1 MARPIFA
8 LLSLGATLAP
18 APAQSSPGAEVGAYL
33 ARAAAFGFSGQVLV
47 AEKGQ
52 VVVDACFGSIDGERG
67 APILPD
73 SPFNVASF
81 TKQFTAAAVL
91 RLEADGK
98 LRVDDPIGRLLP
110 GVPEEKA
117 GITIH
122 HLLTHT
128 AGLRRDSIRPSD
140 PALSTR
146 DETVKR
152 VLASP
157 LRSKPGE
164 RFAYSNDGYRLL
176 AAIVEK
182 VSGQTYRDFVAER
195 LFGPAGMRNTSTYDD
210 PRWAGAAVATGFDEW
225 HSLGSFRDW
234 TAGWHRLGSGG
245 IVSTARDLYA
255 WHLALAGDRVLPPA
269 ARARMFAKQT
279 PAEDGA
285 SYGYG
290 AFLKETKDGKPLVF
304 HGGDNA
310 GYHSEVRWYPQDDR
324 VLLLLT
330 NRDRFGIDG
339 GAVEK
344 RVVADAIAGILSGA
358 DVARP
363 PATVS
368 MPEAD
373 LRRFEGEYRFD
384 DSSTARVWSSAGHL
398 VVGVEGQA
406 AIDRLVD
413 PGGKPDASRAEAN
426 GKALAILQAI
436 AAGNPEAVRKVLP
449 ADEFDNYVPFL
460 AGEVRASAEKLG
472 PVRDVRVLG
481 TVPLPWDPRQT
492 RTYALV
498 VLERGNLDL
507 FLGWT
512 EGALGDVTTGEDRPH
527 PVIYPLA
534 PASEAAFATYDLIT
548 SRSARL
554 EFTADAAGKVTSLTL
569 GDATARRVD
578 GG

>member
-128 AGLRRDSIRPSD
+128 AGLRRDSIRPSN

-182 VSGQTYRDFVAER
+182 VSGRSFRDFVAER
-195 LFGPAGMRNTSTYDD
+195 LFGPAGMRNSSTYDD